1 MNKTQLTQT
10 IVRKNGL
17 TEAVVSAVVDSCFE
31 TITEQ
36 LVVGEN
42 VSIQNFGVFKVVGR
56 SDIKGEPSKARQKR
70 YASFQAG
77 KGLNEKLCETGKE

>member
-1 MNKTQLTQT
+1 MNKTQLIQT

-31 TITEQ
+31 MITEQ

-42 VSIQNFGVFKVVGR
+42 VSIQNFGVFKVAGR
-56 SDIKGEPSKARQKR
+56 SGIKGETSKARQKR
-70 YASFQAG
+70 YASF
-77 KGLNEKLCETGKE
+77 

>member
-1 MNKTQLTQT
+1 MNKTQLLQT
-10 IVRKNGL
+10 IVQKSGL
-17 TEAVVSAVVDSCFE
+17 TEAVVSVVVDSCFE

-56 SDIKGEPSKARQKR
+56 SGIKGEPSTARQKR

-77 KGLNEKLCETGKE
+77 KGLNEKLM